1 MEEAAMDWNA
11 AIERNREALKRV
23 LAMLVAMAGIADFTS
38 PRAGEDGSARR
49 GKAEA
54 LAEPGEGFCRR
65 PMLPRHLHR
74 AVLRLLR
81 PTEAAV
87 RRLVIVMARGLVVKL
102 PLSRPRKPQPRP
114 AILHNRLGTG
124 ILMPRDFR
132 PEPGLRAPVQRTFSL
147 PLLDPLP
154 RWRTPGRPAASGIPR
169 ISFPGFIAPHPVAVR
184 QPPSPDDPVD
194 AARLA
199 LRLDALG
206 SVLND
211 LPGQAR
217 RFARWRAARDAVG
230 AQDRNRDAAGAQDR
244 NRDAVGAQDRNRDAS
259 VAQDRQG
266 RHRTRRLWPL
276 RPGRP
281 PGGRQR
287 AVHEVHEV
295 LRDLQW
301 FAVKAL
307 ERTDTS

>member
-1 MEEAAMDWNA
+1 MEEAAMDWDA

-23 LAMLVAMAGIADFTS
+23 LAMLVAMAGLAAFTS
-38 PRAGEDGSARR
+38 PLAGEDGSARR

-54 LAEPGEGFCRR
+54 LAEPGEGFSGRSS
-65 PMLPRHLHR
+65 PTLPRHLHR

-81 PTEAAV
+81 PAEAAA

-102 PLSRPRKPQPRP
+102 PPARLSKPQPRP

-124 ILMPRDFR
+124 ILMPRGFR
-132 PEPGLRAPVQRTFSL
+132 PEPGLPAPARRAVSPA
-147 PLLDPLP
+147 LLDPLP
-154 RWRTPGRPAASGIPR
+154 RRRTFGRPAASGIPR
-169 ISFPGFIAPHPVAVR
+169 ISFPGLVAPHPVVVR
-184 QPPSPDDPVD
+184 RPPSPDDPVD

-199 LRLDALG
+199 LRLEALA
-206 SVLND
+206 SALDD

-217 RFARWRAARDAVG
+217 RFARWRARRDAAG

-244 NRDAVGAQDRNRDAS
+244 NRDAANAL
-259 VAQDRQG
+259 ARQG
-266 RHRTRRLWPL
+266 RHTGRARRVWPL

-281 PGGRQR
+281 PGGRLR
-287 AVHEVHEV
+287 PTHEVHEI

-301 FAVKAL
+301 FAGKAM

>member
-1 MEEAAMDWNA
+1 MDWDA
-11 AIERNREALKRV
+11 AIERNREALKRI
-23 LAMLVAMAGIADFTS
+23 LAMLVAMAGLAGFTS
-38 PRAGEDGSARR
+38 PLAGEDGSARR

-54 LAEPGEGFCRR
+54 LAEPGEGFSGRSS
-65 PMLPRHLHR
+65 PTLPRHLHR

-81 PTEAAV
+81 PAEAAA

-102 PLSRPRKPQPRP
+102 PPARLSKPQPRP

-124 ILMPRDFR
+124 ILTPRDFR
-132 PEPGLRAPVQRTFSL
+132 PEPSLRAPARRTFCL
-147 PLLDPLP
+147 LLLDPLP
-154 RWRTPGRPAASGIPR
+154 RWRTPGRPAASGVPR

-184 QPPSPDDPVD
+184 RPPSPDDPVD

-206 SVLND
+206 SVLDD

-217 RFARWRAARDAVG
+217 RFARWRSRRDAAV
-230 AQDRNRDAAGAQDR
+230 AQDRNGY
-244 NRDAVGAQDRNRDAS
+244 AVD
-259 VAQDRQG
+259 VQDRQG
-266 RHRTRRLWPL
+266 RHTGRARRVWPL

-281 PGGRQR
+281 PGGRLR
-287 AVHEVHEV
+287 PTHEVHEI

-301 FAVKAL
+301 FAGKAM

>member
-23 LAMLVAMAGIADFTS
+23 LAMLVAMAGLGPRGQFAFS
-38 PRAGEDGSARR
+38 PQEGAAVSRLVRAQES
-49 GKAEA
+49 K
-54 LAEPGEGFCRR
+54 LS
-65 PMLPRHLHR
+65 LPRHLHR

-81 PTEAAV
+81 PAEAAA

-102 PLSRPRKPQPRP
+102 PPARPRQPQPRST
-114 AILHNRLGTG
+114 ILHDRLGTG
-124 ILMPRDFR
+124 ILMPRGFR
-132 PEPGLRAPVQRTFSL
+132 PEAGPRPPARRTFSL

-154 RWRTPGRPAASGIPR
+154 RWRTSRRPAASGIPR
-169 ISFPGFIAPHPVAVR
+169 ISFPGIIAPHSVAVR

-206 SVLND
+206 SALDD

-217 RFARWRAARDAVG
+217 RFARWRARRDAVG
-230 AQDRNRDAAGAQDR
+230 AQDKNRDAAC
-244 NRDAVGAQDRNRDAS
+244 
-259 VAQDRQG
+259 AQDRQG
-266 RHRTRRLWPL
+266 RSTGRTRRLWPL

-307 ERTDTS
+307 ERADTS